1 MRKIKF
7 FQSQQFGLGLLLM
20 VMVVWGTT
28 FPLMK
33 DAITTISPSA
43 LAAVRFSIAAAVL
56 LPFLRKLNPQLIFDG
71 AVLGIIFFLTLFTQL
86 KGLETIPANRA
97 AFICGFNVVLVPL
110 LSPWFRHWFANSG
123 RTMHRTAHP
132 NLLPPWFRHRFS
144 QKETSPREVS
154 DQKLANPLKP
164 QKWTAAI
171 MAFTGLGIMFGG
183 AASWSIGDLWML
195 LCALAITLY
204 LLYLELVS
212 SRHQVMAL
220 SGVQLLA
227 IAIISLIWAAPNLG
241 EQAGAIASHGWLLV
255 YLGIVVSVLSTCLQ
269 TIAQR
274 LVSAQDTALMC
285 TLEPVFATIFAF
297 LLLGEQLTI
306 QGWLGAGVVLVAMC
320 HSQDLLPFLGD
331 RALRNN

>member
-1 MRKIKF
+1 MQKIKF

-20 VMVVWGTT
+20 VMVMWGTT

-56 LPFLRKLNPQLIFDG
+56 LPFLRKLNPQLILDG
-71 AVLGIIFFLTLFTQL
+71 TILGIIFFLTLFTQL

-110 LSPWFRHWFANSG
+110 LSPWFRHWFGSSG
-123 RTMHRTAHP
+123 HTPHT
-132 NLLPPWFRHRFS
+132 
-144 QKETSPREVS
+144 
-154 DQKLANPLKP
+154 P
-164 QKWTAAI
+164 QKWIAALL
-171 MAFTGLGIMFGG
+171 ALTGLGIMFGG
-183 AASWSIGDLWML
+183 TASWSIGDLWMG

-212 SRHQVMAL
+212 NRHPVMVL
-220 SGVQLLA
+220 TGVQLLA
-227 IAIISLIWAAPNLG
+227 IAVISLIWAAPDLAA
-241 EQAGAIASHGWLLV
+241 QAGAIASHWWLLV
-255 YLGIVVSVLSTCLQ
+255 YLGIIVSVVSTCLQ

-274 LVSAQDTALMC
+274 LVSAQDTSLMC

-297 LLLGEQLTI
+297 VLLGEQLTS
-306 QGWLGAGVVLVAMC
+306 QGWVGAGVVLIAMGY
-320 HSQDLLPFLGD
+320 SQDLLPTLGD